1 MNTMHTIISNS
12 AVQAK
17 AETVKKAPT
26 GRLGNPDSK
35 AAKCREYFKANPG
48 LARKDLIKAFVDDY
62 GMTKDGAATYV
73 YNFRKAVKEGKL

>member
-1 MNTMHTIISNS
+1 MSKDTT
-12 AVQAK
+12 
-17 AETVKKAPT
+17 ETNAFTAAALATVVKSGRAP
-26 GRLGNPDSK
+26 NPDSK
-35 AAKCREYFKANPG
+35 AAKCREYFIKNPG